1 MCFFAKTPNLGKNK
15 VPRNSFYLMNFNN
28 RANLSH
34 QYQFTDNI
42 SQHSGLLRVVE
53 PDTRHSAK
61 EKSHRLSK
69 KLRYDV
75 KKSAVEW
82 KEALFAGK
90 ATFLWFRKKV
100 FEKSVNLHPCHVFT

>member
-34 QYQFTDNI
+34 
-42 SQHSGLLRVVE
+42 HSGLLRVVE

-75 KKSAVEW
+75 KKSAVEC

>member
-15 VPRNSFYLMNFNN
+15 VSRDSFYLMNFNN

-42 SQHSGLLRVVE
+42 SQRPGLLRVAE
-53 PDTRHSAK
+53 TDTRHSAK

-69 KLRYDV
+69 KFRYDV
-75 KKSAVEW
+75 KKSAVEC
-82 KEALFAGK
+82 KEALF
-90 ATFLWFRKKV
+90 
-100 FEKSVNLHPCHVFT
+100 ES

>member
-1 MCFFAKTPNLGKNK
+1 MCFFAKTPNLGKK
-15 VPRNSFYLMNFNN
+15 QGVKELIYLMNFNN

-42 SQHSGLLRVVE
+42 SQHSDLLRVVE
-53 PDTRHSAK
+53 PDTWHSAK

-75 KKSAVEW
+75 KKSAVEC
-82 KEALFAGK
+82 KEALF
-90 ATFLWFRKKV
+90 
-100 FEKSVNLHPCHVFT
+100 ES